1 MPRNADSTPHQA
13 PVCPQPQL
21 PPHPNKL
28 ACPPWLF
35 RNPLDK
41 FVGAFI
47 QDQVGMAAW
56 YQSCTR
62 LPCLNDNLA
71 AVHGASQPVAVTWQ
85 PTPHYTLE
93 PKMQSNEQCNG
104 FLDRFACTI
113 PLCPYRVR

>member
-1 MPRNADSTPHQA
+1 M
-13 PVCPQPQL
+13 CPQPQL

-35 RNPLDK
+35 RNPFDK

-56 YQSCTR
+56 CQSCTR